1 MTKCWKTG
9 SATDAHKAR
18 HSSPFGII
26 LENIQDLRERHEDSH
41 GKSIPRLS
49 QETGISRTSVL
60 RIRYDDLKFFPDKI
74 RIMQRQTDQNKAER
88 KTFCEDISQRIQN
101 DPDLLDLN
109 YLNDVDPCGP
119 CGASA
124 THPVSRN
131 LATKR

>member
-1 MTKCWKTG
+1 M
-9 SATDAHKAR
+9 
-18 HSSPFGII
+18 
-26 LENIQDLRERHEDSH
+26 
-41 GKSIPRLS
+41 
-49 QETGISRTSVL
+49 
-60 RIRYDDLKFFPDKI
+60 RIRYDGLKFFPDKI

-88 KTFCEDISQRIQN
+88 KTFCENISQRIQN

-124 THPVSRN
+124 TRPVSRN